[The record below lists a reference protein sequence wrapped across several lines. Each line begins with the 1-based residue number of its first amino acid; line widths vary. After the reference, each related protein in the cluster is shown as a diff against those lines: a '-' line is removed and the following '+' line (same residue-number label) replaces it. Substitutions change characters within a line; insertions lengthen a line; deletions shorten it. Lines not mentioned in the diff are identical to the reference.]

1 VVTFVDTT
9 PPTLVIPDQTVE
21 SQGST
26 GFVDM
31 SAFTANDLVDGDPCC
46 NPTHDGP
53 VDGIFPVGV
62 TQVTWEATDSHGN
75 RTEGIQIIN
84 VVKKLQDVD
93 PTQPGVLEVSPAQ
106 EVKSSGKEG
115 GPFDLDSQ
123 DYQLS
128 NTGGQPLNFSASADV
143 NWLTV
148 GTTSGTISP
157 QGGALVNV
165 KLKANASSNLPKGT
179 HTAVITFS
187 DTTDTTNVVD
197 VVRTWTLRVK

>member
-1 VVTFVDTT
+1 MAKDKKAKSGKATAAADEGY
-9 PPTLVIPDQTVE
+9 VE
-21 SQGST
+21 YPREQSPRLQRMYR
-26 GFVDM
+26 D
-31 SAFTANDLVDGDPCC
+31 
-46 NPTHDGP
+46 
-53 VDGIFPVGV
+53 
-62 TQVTWEATDSHGN
+62 E
-75 RTEGIQIIN
+75 

-106 EVKSSGKEG
+106 EVKSSGKAG
-115 GPFDLDSQ
+115 GPFDPDSQ

-165 KLKANASSNLPKGT
+165 KLKANASSSLPKGT